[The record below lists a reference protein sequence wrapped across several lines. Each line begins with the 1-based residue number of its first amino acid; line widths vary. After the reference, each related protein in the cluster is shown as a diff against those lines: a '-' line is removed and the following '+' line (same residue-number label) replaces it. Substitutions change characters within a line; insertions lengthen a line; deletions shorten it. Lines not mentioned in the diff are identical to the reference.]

1 MTTYYNEYAWQQV
14 EQGVWQRSVDEIE
27 QAYAVLSKLYEG
39 SGRMFFAIT
48 GHISLSFDLVD
59 SFDDGSDT
67 RVDTALRNA
76 WLTLRH
82 DHPTIASQVKH
93 NAGTN
98 SFAKLYRTI
107 PTVAD
112 QQAWLDQTFVKVSTN
127 QTGSEWANSDPPAP
141 ELPTLFVMTN
151 PPIPQEENHPGL
163 IRRDLVLRSPHD
175 VIDGIGTLLLLGNLV
190 KLSSKAYNQGSS
202 FQLPTF
208 DDGSELVNMSPPFRV
223 AANIPKSLTDR
234 QQKRLRH
241 IAALKEQ
248 QLASD
253 IPLLLIPWKQGEVV
267 PGKHQRIALTLSQEK
282 TSKLLQACSY
292 VGVTVTHIF
301 HAAIPIMMRDL
312 QEKGPEQQKVRYVSY
327 ILRNERG
334 NCTEPYN
341 SAKHPAAL
349 YHSGSGTSLLVDMT
363 IPAAGSNNT
372 LEQQEAESQ
381 EFFRVLLEMKKFYN
395 DVRDDPEHLQLVPY
409 YWAAGTRQL
418 PPAVEEPLT
427 VPPPSAQPSVS
438 ISSMG
443 IVDKIIPPKDG
454 VISVSDPWVT
464 GEELRNSLGFFL
476 GTYRDQLCLSA
487 AYNNAWHTKQEV
499 EKCLEICM
507 DIVFNGLKS
516 YIF

>member
-48 GHISLSFDLVD
+48 GHISLSFDFVD

-82 DHPTIASQVKH
+82 DHPTIASRVKY

-98 SFAKLYRTI
+98 SFAKVYCAI

-112 QQAWLDQTFVKVSTN
+112 QQAWLDKTFVKVSSN

-141 ELPTLFVMTN
+141 ELPTLFVITN
-151 PPIPQEENHPGL
+151 PPIPQEENRPGL

-190 KLSSKAYNQGSS
+190 KLSSKAYSQGSS

-208 DDGSELVNMSPPFRV
+208 DDGSELGKMSPPFRV
-223 AANIPKSLTDR
+223 AAKIPKSLTEQ
-234 QQKRLRH
+234 QQKRLKH

-292 VGVTVTHIF
+292 TGVTVTHIF

-312 QEKGPEQQKVRYVSY
+312 QVKGAEQQKVRYVSY

-372 LEQQEAESQ
+372 LEQQQAESE

-418 PPAVEEPLT
+418 PPAAEGPLT
-427 VPPPSAQPSVS
+427 VPPPSARPSVS

-464 GEELRNSLGFFL
+464 GEELRNGLGFFL
-476 GTYRDQLCLSA
+476 ATYRDQLCLSA
-487 AYNNAWHTKQEV
+487 AYNDAWHNKQEV
-499 EKCLEICM
+499 EKCLKICM
-507 DIVFNGLKS
+507 DIVFKGLES